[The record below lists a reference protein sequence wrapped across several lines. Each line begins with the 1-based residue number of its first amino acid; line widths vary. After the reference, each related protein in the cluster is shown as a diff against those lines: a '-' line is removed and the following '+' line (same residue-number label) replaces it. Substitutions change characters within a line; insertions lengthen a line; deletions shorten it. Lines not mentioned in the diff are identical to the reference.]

1 MARGNVTGSSTR
13 YTGTP
18 PAPPAAATPSSGTD
32 GLTGRDGA
40 IVAGEDVTDSH
51 TDYRS

>member
-1 MARGNVTGSSTR
+1 MTGSSTR
-13 YTGTP
+13 SIGTP
-18 PAPPAAATPSSGTD
+18 PAPPAASTPPSGPE